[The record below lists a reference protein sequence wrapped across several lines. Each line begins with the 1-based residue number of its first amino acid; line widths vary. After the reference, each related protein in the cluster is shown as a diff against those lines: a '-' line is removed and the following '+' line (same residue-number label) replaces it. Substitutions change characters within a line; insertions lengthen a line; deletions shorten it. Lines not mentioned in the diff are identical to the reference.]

1 MQGADYVDKF
11 PSKYESFILE
21 QNKKEA
27 DNFAW
32 LEIKSKYPMLE
43 KKLKSKLIQSINE
56 EKNEKR
62 IRELID
68 KKEKSKKSITNNST
82 ASH

>member
-1 MQGADYVDKF
+1 
-11 PSKYESFILE
+11 
-21 QNKKEA
+21 
-27 DNFAW
+27 
-32 LEIKSKYPMLE
+32 MLE

-68 KKEKSKKSITNNST
+68 KKEKSKKLITNNST
-82 ASH
+82 ISH

>member
-1 MQGADYVDKF
+1 
-11 PSKYESFILE
+11 
-21 QNKKEA
+21 
-27 DNFAW
+27 
-32 LEIKSKYPMLE
+32 MLV

-68 KKEKSKKSITNNST
+68 KKEKSKKLITNNST
-82 ASH
+82 ISQSNFMRNSVRPKNSYSG